1 MTQITKNKR
10 SGETKERC
18 ATNVSVTPPV
28 PDQDKGTETASGVG
42 ERSYRRVSQATW
54 EKPSVNSA
62 YSAKIGLASQKTN
75 KSKPRPPT
83 RAMPWEAKKTP
94 TWKRHKLMQKCKKGR
109 HPGFFLTTIFL
120 LSGCSGQLICEWQT
134 EDEQM
139 TELINAV
146 LYELNYEDI
155 D

>member
-1 MTQITKNKR
+1 MTQITKTKR
-10 SGETKERC
+10 SGETKESK
-18 ATNVSVTPPV
+18 ATTVSVTPPV
-28 PDQDKGTETASGVG
+28 PDQDKGTETASRVG

-54 EKPSVNSA
+54 EKPGVNPA

-83 RAMPWEAKKTP
+83 RAMPWEAKKIP
-94 TWKRHKLMQKCKKGR
+94 TWKRLMQKCNKGR
-109 HPGFFLTTIFL
+109 HLGFFLTTILL

-134 EDEQM
+134 EDEQI

-146 LYELNYEDI
+146 LYELNYEEI